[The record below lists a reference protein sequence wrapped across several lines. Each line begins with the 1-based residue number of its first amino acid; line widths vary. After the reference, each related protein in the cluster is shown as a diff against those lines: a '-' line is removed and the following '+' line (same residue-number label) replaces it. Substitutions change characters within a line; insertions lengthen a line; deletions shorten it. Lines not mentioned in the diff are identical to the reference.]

1 MTPEDRKKLAERFRT
16 WADWASQDG
25 EKDNARD
32 FAAAADL
39 IDPPQPAGTER
50 IVVQVFR
57 DGRVL
62 FADGFSD
69 DDDDDRVRRAQKM
82 VRDGATL
89 AATIVADI
97 PLPPEPPVVE
107 GTVVQ

>member
-1 MTPEDRKKLAERFRT
+1 MKAEDRKKLAERLRSGKRIT
-16 WADWASQDG
+16 HDIL
-25 EKDNARD
+25 RR
-32 FAAAADL
+32 AADL
-39 IDPPQPAGTER
+39 IDLPTPAGTER
-50 IVVQVFR
+50 LVVQVFR

-97 PLPPEPPVVE
+97 PLPPQPPVVE